1 MNKYV
6 ELDLEQLQQIS
17 GSMSKKQWYRLGER
31 VGRVA
36 VFIGGGLL
44 FK

>member
-17 GSMSKKQWYRLGER
+17 GGMRGVFGVEISLGIQIAFFR
-31 VGRVA
+31 D
-36 VFIGGGLL
+36 
-44 FK
+44 